1 MYNDHEQWAR
11 IRYRILVE
19 RASRKQVTRESGIS
33 PNTVRKMLR
42 ERQPVPYGPR
52 EQVFPKLGPYLQTIQ
67 QMVSGEE
74 QPGFSYRE
82 IYRYIREQGY
92 TGTYDAVGNYI
103 RSLKPTDRMLWE
115 AAYDDTRTTPRRC
128 GPCTRPSLRFK
139 LTKPSSRSMSTV
151 PSS

>member
-11 IRYRILVE
+11 IRYRVLVE
-19 RASRKQVTRESGIS
+19 RATQRQVARESGIS

-82 IYRYIREQGY
+82 KYTYNGVDAPPAAPSCQGCSMRNHNQE
-92 TGTYDAVGNYI
+92 V
-103 RSLKPTDRMLWE
+103 
-115 AAYDDTRTTPRRC
+115 C
-128 GPCTRPSLRFK
+128 PCKRLI
-139 LTKPSSRSMSTV
+139 
-151 PSS
+151 